1 MTAAEKLQAAAER
14 RAEWLAKPTRAD
26 APEIDMPEGFWDTA
40 TPQMP
45 KTKTPVSLRVD
56 PDILDYFKGQ
66 GDGHLT
72 RMHSVLRAYVDA
84 HKLNG
89 MKDKK

>member
-1 MTAAEKLQAAAER
+1 MQDTKIASLDELREMH
-14 RAEWLAKPTRAD
+14 TRGEVKKARTN

-40 TPQMP
+40 EPQMP
-45 KTKTPVSLRVD
+45 KVKKPVSLRVD
-56 PDILDYFKGQ
+56 PDILEFFKAL

-84 HKLNG
+84 HKNS
-89 MKDKK
+89 K